1 MPCCC
6 IAATICSDSEALT
19 RTSFA
24 PWPISRGLTIWSA
37 RLERRTLLE
46 KPQPRLGRPAR
57 GPVSGSSVLVRR
69 FFRLAYPGWQS
80 FPCAPR
86 GRQRRPPISTDSLLE
101 RDGFGLPVPS
111 ASHETV
117 NRRLW
122 CRLDHG
128 DLGVVRHQQVR
139 HPANRLEGAGMGTD
153 PVAKRLGPARLGI
166 GEVRS
171 AAVAHRRLGTV
182 CRPFGVLVHH
192 SLCPAHL
199 GFGEEGCRGH
209 ADLFAACP
217 RLCSRL
223 DAPPQSA

>member
-101 RDGFGLPVPS
+101 GDGFEPSVPRQKDNAFRDS
-111 ASHETV
+111 SFPT
-117 NRRLW
+117 
-122 CRLDHG
+122 C
-128 DLGVVRHQQVR
+128 
-139 HPANRLEGAGMGTD
+139 
-153 PVAKRLGPARLGI
+153 AR
-166 GEVRS
+166 
-171 AAVAHRRLGTV
+171 HRRLRKRSPP
-182 CRPFGVLVHH
+182 RPAAASSSVDPVRMNAELTRQLGDRPVPPTAATTTP
-192 SLCPAHL
+192 SL
-199 GFGEEGCRGH
+199 
-209 ADLFAACP
+209 
-217 RLCSRL
+217 
-223 DAPPQSA
+223 

>member
-101 RDGFGLPVPS
+101 GDGFEPSVPRQKDNAFRDS
-111 ASHETV
+111 FELAFPMGRESREAL
-117 NRRLW
+117 RL
-122 CRLDHG
+122 RISI
-128 DLGVVRHQQVR
+128 
-139 HPANRLEGAGMGTD
+139 PPPPSMAEGI
-153 PVAKRLGPARLGI
+153 L
-166 GEVRS
+166 S
-171 AAVAHRRLGTV
+171 
-182 CRPFGVLVHH
+182 RPFKLYADRQTADLRLARGSEIAMLEPSDGSSHGP
-192 SLCPAHL
+192 SLC
-199 GFGEEGCRGH
+199 
-209 ADLFAACP
+209 
-217 RLCSRL
+217 
-223 DAPPQSA
+223 SA